1 MKQTIPATEVFPEQ
15 AEAGTRA
22 KGDAVREMFSDIA
35 PTYDTLNSLL
45 SAGIDR
51 RWRNAAAREAVANHG
66 ATPHVLDV
74 ATGTG
79 QLAMTM
85 KTLAPGA
92 TVTATDFSEEM
103 LKVAARTADAR
114 ALDIAFS
121 VADGTAL
128 PFPDASFDAV
138 TIAYALRNFADP
150 DAGIAQFFRVL
161 KPGGTLV
168 ILDFPPPPKGLIG
181 GLFRLYFERILPFV
195 GGMISGNFKAYSY
208 LPRSVHAFLAP
219 SELSERITEA
229 GFVHAH
235 HTLQTFGISAMVV
248 GTKPGAETGERN
260 ENNQQ

>member
-1 MKQTIPATEVFPEQ
+1 MKQPIPATEVFPEQ
-15 AEAGTRA
+15 GQAGTRA

-45 SAGIDR
+45 SLGIDR
-51 RWRNAAAREAVANHG
+51 RWRNAGARQAIANFG
-66 ATPHVLDV
+66 PAPHVLDV

-79 QLAMTM
+79 QLAMTI
-85 KTLAPGA
+85 KAFAPGA
-92 TVTATDFSEEM
+92 HVTATDFSEEM
-103 LKVAARTADAR
+103 LSVASQAAKKR
-114 ALDIAFS
+114 ALDITFG

-128 PFPDASFDAV
+128 PFPNESFHAV

-150 DAGIAQFFRVL
+150 DAGIAEFFRVL

-168 ILDFPPPPKGLIG
+168 ILDFPPPPKGFVG
-181 GLFRLYFERILPFV
+181 GMFRLYFERVLPFV

-219 SELSERITEA
+219 SELSERITQA
-229 GFVHAH
+229 GFLHAH
-235 HTLQTFGISAMVV
+235 HTLQTFGISAMIV

-260 ENNQQ
+260 DNHS